1 MYQINLLQ
9 RKDANVD
16 FSFHFDICYLTLGR
30 LQNGHKAMSVRD
42 AEVLSFGTL
51 KECGAKKQ
59 SVSGRYDNNSLLTVN
74 ALNPQS
80 GTKLVDT

>member
-1 MYQINLLQ
+1 MLQ
-9 RKDANVD
+9 RKDANED

-30 LQNGHKAMSVRD
+30 HQNGHKAMSVRD

-51 KECGAKKQ
+51 KECGAIKQ
-59 SVSGRYDNNSLLTVN
+59 SVSGRYDNNFLLTVN
-74 ALNPQS
+74 PLNLQS

>member
-9 RKDANVD
+9 RKDANED
-16 FSFHFDICYLTLGR
+16 FSFHFDICYLTLDR

-51 KECGAKKQ
+51 KECGAIKQ
-59 SVSGRYDNNSLLTVN
+59 SVSGRYDNNFLLTVN
-74 ALNPQS
+74 PLNLQS

>member
-9 RKDANVD
+9 RKDANED

-30 LQNGHKAMSVRD
+30 HQNGHKAMSVRD

-51 KECGAKKQ
+51 KECGAIKQ
-59 SVSGRYDNNSLLTVN
+59 SVSGRYDNNFLLTVN
-74 ALNPQS
+74 PLN
-80 GTKLVDT
+80 L

>member
-9 RKDANVD
+9 RKDANED
-16 FSFHFDICYLTLGR
+16 FSFHFDICYLTLDR

-74 ALNPQS
+74 SLNPQS